1 MREIKFR
8 AWNKKDNKM
17 INVEELKWLSYW
29 QSPHELRGHYILNGQ
44 NNYSFLIQKEFE
56 LMQFILMKDKNEIDI
71 YEGDILRVEIGN
83 HNSWNTFQNEVVEWK
98 GLTLH
103 PFELKHRASVE
114 VIGNIYE
121 NLELI
126 K

>member
-1 MREIKFR
+1 MKEIKFR
-8 AWNKKDNKM
+8 VWDIEYKRFVNGFY
-17 INVEELKWLSYW
+17 IEENGDIRNFCYSDIGE
-29 QSPHELRGHYILNGQ
+29 PHTLQ
-44 NNYSFLIQKEFE
+44 NHRLQIIFFTG
-56 LMQFILMKDKNEIDI
+56 MKDKNEIDI
-71 YEGDILRVEIGN
+71 YEGDILRFEIGN
-83 HNSWNTFQNEVVEWK
+83 HNSWNTFQNEVVEWR